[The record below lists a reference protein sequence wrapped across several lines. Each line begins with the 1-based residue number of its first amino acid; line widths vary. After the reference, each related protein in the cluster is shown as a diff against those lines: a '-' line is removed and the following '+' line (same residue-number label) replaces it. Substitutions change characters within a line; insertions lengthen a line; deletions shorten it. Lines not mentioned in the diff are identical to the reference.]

1 MQHPKWFRSDVDPK
15 VGDVILF
22 LKSEKEFESI
32 YQYGMITDL
41 KVSRDGKIRQV
52 EIEYKN
58 HNEGIKR
65 KTNRG
70 TREIVVIHPFEE
82 LGLIRELNVLATSLE

>member
-1 MQHPKWFRSDVDPK
+1 M
-15 VGDVILF
+15 LF

-32 YQYGMITDL
+32 YQYGMITDF

-52 EIEYKN
+52 ELEYQN
-58 HNEGIKR
+58 HNENVKR

-70 TREIVVIHPFEE
+70 TRELCVIHPFDD
-82 LGLIRELNVLATSLE
+82 LGLIRELNILATSLE